1 MTRRILLAAMA
12 MFLSGVATAQDLVVP
27 PVDGAAENKPASN
40 DGGLPAVGEELTTAL
55 DQMTPEQLQA
65 LIKQSTATRLST
77 ERSQAAAEIRDGLLF
92 DPSQVDAALKLLNEN
107 PADTQKDNIERI
119 CKAFAAVDDR
129 FAKSYQLYLDG
140 KSNEAVEAFKKI
152 VNTKESSYFSAARS
166 YLLAESLNKSALALL
181 AEPSKAPAGKLMML
195 EAIDAYKELLENMPD
210 RVSFSA
216 SAAISCADAYDRL
229 GRGVYAMEWY
239 TFCFKN
245 FALTLDKEQVD
256 AIAEKVQKLEEVYK
270 QPMTSVVRMMGEV
283 KDLLEQNESG
293 EKTRSEQEQIAMIL
307 EDLIKTIEEKQA
319 GSASGNQ
326 NDKKDQKD
334 KDEQQNQDAGDSQA
348 KGDAK
353 GSGRPS
359 SPAVASAL
367 PGGATKRPGE
377 LNPIRDSSEN
387 GDWAQLPP
395 REQEKLE
402 EATKKVM
409 SERYRDIIRDYFQRI
424 SEEKAK

>member
-1 MTRRILLAAMA
+1 
-12 MFLSGVATAQDLVVP
+12 
-27 PVDGAAENKPASN
+27 
-40 DGGLPAVGEELTTAL
+40 
-55 DQMTPEQLQA
+55 
-65 LIKQSTATRLST
+65 
-77 ERSQAAAEIRDGLLF
+77 
-92 DPSQVDAALKLLNEN
+92 
-107 PADTQKDNIERI
+107 
-119 CKAFAAVDDR
+119 
-129 FAKSYQLYLDG
+129 
-140 KSNEAVEAFKKI
+140 
-152 VNTKESSYFSAARS
+152 
-166 YLLAESLNKSALALL
+166 
-181 AEPSKAPAGKLMML
+181 
-195 EAIDAYKELLENMPD
+195 
-210 RVSFSA
+210 
-216 SAAISCADAYDRL
+216 
-229 GRGVYAMEWY
+229 
-239 TFCFKN
+239 
-245 FALTLDKEQVD
+245 
-256 AIAEKVQKLEEVYK
+256 
-270 QPMTSVVRMMGEV
+270 
-283 KDLLEQNESG
+283 
-293 EKTRSEQEQIAMIL
+293 MIL